1 MAIVVND
8 LKFFASERLTDES
21 DGGGKLSA
29 VEIADGTENG
39 VFDDLSDVARAV
51 GSVSIRKIYAAVMSE
66 TDDKYLDA
74 GVVIFKPPE
83 DPAVSVLAFS
93 TGDSY
98 DERGALKNK
107 LESSISRGSMYGGYL
122 WGEHNAGQRS
132 VTLWQRPT
140 TELPSIGR
148 RLEMAAYSG
157 GTQTHSQ
164 VLWITRVT
172 DALITRYDAEGAFQI
187 RRLICEIAEALTG
200 DYGGT
205 EPSRYDNITTTT
217 KVYDTRYN
225 SGALALFGIKSLTA
239 PVETGAYTVAIEDL
253 YAPLIP
259 TAFVETDLP
268 DVTPGGDSAALVRAA
283 TGPVT
288 FATALN
294 CIGPGKS
301 LFLGSGAMP
310 GSVAITVS
318 GSTLTD
324 ANGLMRLAGAEVGT
338 ISYSNGVIV
347 WNDACPNYGTT
358 AKSVNF
364 TPAATPLRVE
374 DTAAQGVT
382 VENRGFVWIL
392 TLAPIPAPGSLRIS
406 YRVNNE
412 WYTITDGGTG
422 ILAGAN
428 SAYGSGTI
436 DYTTGTAVLQT
447 AELPDVNS
455 DILYVWSTAVN
466 YFIRGGEPVAP
477 ATVRGTTVNPNVIP
491 SSVSVSWING
501 ATTYTITDAGG
512 TGDMTGTG
520 GTGFID
526 YPTGRWWIIP
536 SPIPAM
542 GTEITIDY
550 DYGDPETLVSTEF
563 FDDPALGADGLLSFT
578 LEDLPLAGTVSV
590 AVGVVSPEF
599 FENWEETEN
608 IPPPTPPVPDEPY
621 VPPEP
626 PPIETPVIPPAPI
639 GIQTRWY
646 IVTTIS
652 FDMTR
657 YCSAKVLTEYTTKAA
672 AVAAAIVLE
681 GGGGVQTVNGTLTIN
696 GSTVTCNG
704 FSLEIQTHYGAPS
717 GAGPHSATLH
727 PSTGERTVI

>member
-29 VEIADGTENG
+29 VEIADGTASG

-172 DALITRYDAEGAFQI
+172 DALITRYDTEGAFQI

-205 EPSRYDNITTTT
+205 EPSRYDNIVTTT

-225 SGALALFGIKSLTA
+225 SGALSLFGIQPLTA

-259 TAFVETDLP
+259 TAFVETALP

-283 TGPVT
+283 TGDIIFST
-288 FATALN
+288 SLN

-310 GSVAITVS
+310 SGVTVLVS
-318 GSTLTD
+318 GSSLYD
-324 ANGLMRLAGAEVGT
+324 ANGLMLLAGVEVGT

-347 WNDACPNYGTT
+347 WNDSCPNYGTT
-358 AKSVNF
+358 SKTVYF

-382 VENRGFVWIL
+382 VENRGFVWVL

-466 YFIRGGEPVAP
+466 YFTRGGEPVAP
-477 ATVRGTTVNPNVIP
+477 VTVRGTTANPNVLP
-491 SSVSVSWING
+491 GTVSVVWVNG
-501 ATTYTITDAGG
+501 ATTYTLTDAASDGNL
-512 TGDMTGTG
+512 TGTG
-520 GTGFID
+520 GAGFMQ
-526 YPTGRWWIIP
+526 YSSGAWWVKPTT
-536 SPIPAM
+536 IPAM
-542 GTEITIDY
+542 GTDFVFDY
-550 DYGDPETLVSTEF
+550 EWGDPADLVVE
-563 FDDPALGADGLLSFT
+563 ALSALALNASGMIPIILAQ
-578 LEDLPLAGTVSV
+578 LPQPGSVRVDVSV
-590 AVGVVSPEF
+590 LSSFSDLSSQSEY
-599 FENWEETEN
+599 T
-608 IPPPTPPVPDEPY
+608 PPPTPPKPDIPY
-621 VPPEP
+621 VPPDP
-626 PPIETPVIPPAPI
+626 PPVIETPPTPPLPLME
-639 GIQTRWY
+639 TRWY
-646 IVTTIS
+646 VDVIMRLPSDTSRYMTARAVTS
-652 FDMTR
+652 
-657 YCSAKVLTEYTTKAA
+657 YTTQANA
-672 AVAAAIVLE
+672 TVAANVLR
-681 GGGGVQTVNGTLTIN
+681 GD
-696 GSTVTCNG
+696 
-704 FSLEIQTHYGAPS
+704 GAPQFVNYGWPETGGLAALNSQYVRITSQLVMPTGPQDLIIQSIILS
-717 GAGPHSATLH
+717 GPA
-727 PSTGERTVI
+727 E